1 MEIRIQIWFSLLFL
15 CFCLCLPACLCMYAW
30 MNVSVCTGWFGVSH
44 YGCSHTGLPEV
55 RVRAAQRSQGSFGNC
70 LIGETFPTWVCT
82 HCTFLGI
89 YFPTKYN
96 CLSCFYLLKLY
107 LCCLHLKLRKI
118 QFLRCQCRYQPIKY
132 VYSNAPVCLLSQK
145 NLMHLFRKSKVAV
158 CYSSASKWRSWSL
171 KWLISLF

>member
-1 MEIRIQIWFSLLFL
+1 MHE
-15 CFCLCLPACLCMYAW
+15 W
-30 MNVSVCTGWFGVSH
+30 MCVSVCTGWFGVSH